1 MEATAPQSPLW
12 AIGDGDEQRPNNKRL
27 VGCFPGMR
35 EANGQQMIF
44 RVLP

>member
-12 AIGDGDEQRPNNKRL
+12 AIGDGNEQRLNKRL